1 MLGPCFKN
9 GEWLAVP
16 CGVMGS
22 EMGKRSFQGGDEIVN
37 GVGSL
42 VGGICF
48 ILNLIHPCCRSVLEA
63 AKAFQ
68 LSLLIVFLLCLG
80 SELCVNP
87 WRPEPDSYSFSYFAH
102 GLA

>member
-37 GVGSL
+37 GVRSL
-42 VGGICF
+42 V
-48 ILNLIHPCCRSVLEA
+48 EA
-63 AKAFQ
+63 FA
-68 LSLLIVFLLCLG
+68 LSLTSSIHAIAQF
-80 SELCVNP
+80 
-87 WRPEPDSYSFSYFAH
+87 WRLPKHFSSLF
-102 GLA
+102 